1 MTAAAPATNF
11 VSVGRGAKSGAG
23 ERARLDALRESRTA
37 KASGAAA
44 ENKFLPEGGQ
54 VFSGRL
60 RSPDRDFVKL
70 LLGIKVAM
78 RAVLTGG
85 FNRPN
90 GRTAGGRA
98 GGVLV
103 ACALLAVACQSLARL
118 APAAA
123 QVNGREYE
131 RLERAAESIRRGQL
145 AQAEAELAAALRAR
159 PADANALNLLGV
171 VRAEQRRDAEAEE
184 LFMRAVKVAP
194 ALVGAYLNLGRLY
207 LAGRK
212 TERALWAFE
221 RADELSPGRAEV
233 SFNLAALYAERR
245 DYERALTRLA
255 EVPHDA
261 ADAELTSLR
270 VRSHLAFAES
280 LLRKGDLARAE
291 ENYAAALALRP
302 EDPDTLRGA
311 ARAARARGEY
321 EKALS
326 HLVRAR
332 KLAPESAPVLYDFAW
347 TALRLNL
354 LFDALA
360 VLEPLHRANPDE
372 AGYLYALSIARLQ
385 NGERERARDLITRYV
400 TLRPQDAAGHYVL
413 GATLYGMK
421 QYAPARAALERSVEL
436 APYPDAEYYLGLIA
450 HEEGDAERASGWLQR
465 AIKSDPAHAG
475 AHAALGVILIARKDY
490 AAARDALERAV
501 KLDPTHTKAH
511 YQLGLAYARLGQQ
524 ERARQMFALS
534 EKLRAEQESR
544 ETTGLRLVEPPEKSS
559 ERP

>member
-1 MTAAAPATNF
+1 M
-11 VSVGRGAKSGAG
+11 
-23 ERARLDALRESRTA
+23 
-37 KASGAAA
+37 
-44 ENKFLPEGGQ
+44 
-54 VFSGRL
+54 
-60 RSPDRDFVKL
+60 
-70 LLGIKVAM
+70 
-78 RAVLTGG
+78 TGG
-85 FNRPN
+85 FNRWDI
-90 GRTAGGRA
+90 RA
-98 GGVLV
+98 AASGACSVLIV
-103 ACALLAVACQSLARL
+103 CALFAFACQP
-118 APAAA
+118 PAAA
-123 QVNGREYE
+123 QVGGREYK
-131 RLERAAESIRRGQL
+131 RLERAAELIRRGQL

-184 LFMRAVKVAP
+184 LFMRAVKTAP

-233 SFNLAALYAERR
+233 GFNLAALYAERR
-245 DYERALTRLA
+245 DYERALSQLA
-255 EVPHDA
+255 KIPHDP

-280 LLRKGDLARAE
+280 LVRKGDPARAE

-302 EDPDTLRGA
+302 DDPDILRGA

-354 LFDALA
+354 LFDALSI
-360 VLEPLHRANPDE
+360 LEPLHRARPDDP
-372 AGYLYALSIARLQ
+372 GYLYALSIARLQ
-385 NGERERARDLITRYV
+385 NGERDRARDLITRYV
-400 TLRPQDAAGHYVL
+400 ALSPQDAAGHYVL
-413 GATLYGMK
+413 GATLYGLK
-421 QYAPARAALERSVEL
+421 QYAPARASLERSVEL

-450 HEEGDAERASGWLQR
+450 HEEGDSERAALWLRR

-475 AHAALGVILIARKDY
+475 AYATLGVILIARKEY
-490 AAARDALERAV
+490 EAARDALERAV
-501 KLDPTHTKAH
+501 RLDPAHTKAH

-534 EKLRAEQESR
+534 EKLRAEQETR

-559 ERP
+559 EKP